1 MNLFDH
7 AESERR
13 KASGMELAELN
24 RFALLQVARG
34 IAVDLCR
41 RNGQCTADDVF
52 IEAEKLKNGLT
63 PESLGPASG
72 SIFKPK
78 YFEFTGLRVKS
89 ARKTNHARELKVW
102 RLKHG

>member
-13 KASGMELAELN
+13 KASGMELAELK
-24 RFALLQVARG
+24 RFELLQVARG

-52 IEAEKLKNGLT
+52 IEAENRGTDL
-63 PESLGPASG
+63 SDLGPASG